1 MPAGVQQEVRETR
14 ATPKP
19 VRTGSMKIP
28 VGRVN
33 EVLKQAKR
41 QDLEQL
47 KAVWG
52 ELLGRLKSYN
62 KVAFAV
68 LLENSEPVAL
78 QMTLTF

>member
-1 MPAGVQQEVRETR
+1 
-14 ATPKP
+14 
-19 VRTGSMKIP
+19 MKIP